1 MATKELKEYEM
12 KMEDLFKELKPKK
25 VFVAVEFAGLDDT
38 EASTERV
45 KLALAKV
52 CGDRTDIKVTAC
64 GVISVPVEEGHAQI
78 LPKFSFVDKKVT
90 WAKTKKSDLSLV
102 FRLNGD
108 LLVIEAKGVQ
118 PYTVLV

>member
-1 MATKELKEYEM
+1 MAEKELKEYEM
-12 KMEDLFKELKPKK
+12 KFEDLFKELKPKK

-52 CGDRTDIKVTAC
+52 CGDNTNLKVTAC
-64 GVISVPVEEGHAQI
+64 GVISVPVEKGHAQI

-108 LLVIEAKGVQ
+108 LLVIEAKGVS
-118 PYTVLV
+118 PYTKLV